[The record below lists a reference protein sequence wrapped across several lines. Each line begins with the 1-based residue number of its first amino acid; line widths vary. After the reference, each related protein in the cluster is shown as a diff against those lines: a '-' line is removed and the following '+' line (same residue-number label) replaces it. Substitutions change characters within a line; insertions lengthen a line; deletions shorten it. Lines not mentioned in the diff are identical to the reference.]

1 VRTHPSFRF
10 VHADIG
16 DREVVERVIVENDI
30 DVVVHFAA
38 ESHVDRSIEDASAFV
53 RTNVVGTHVLLEC
66 VRRAWMKDGAW
77 RPGVRFHHVSTDE
90 VYGPLADD
98 AEPFAETAR
107 YQPSSPYAATKA
119 GADHLVRAYRSTY
132 GLPVTLSNCS
142 NNYGPFQF
150 PEKLIPLLIVSAL
163 LGQALPVYGDG
174 SNVRDWLHVEDHC
187 HALEAILQRGEV
199 GATYNVGGKNQWR
212 NIDTARLVC
221 SILSSKLAGDAELR
235 RRFPACPAATG
246 HSIERLIR
254 FVADR
259 PGHDK
264 RYALDTSK
272 LERHTGWAPL
282 RRFEDGLASTVE
294 WYLENEQWWRD
305 ILSGAYQSVPA

>member
-1 VRTHPSFRF
+1 
-10 VHADIG
+10 
-16 DREVVERVIVENDI
+16 
-30 DVVVHFAA
+30 
-38 ESHVDRSIEDASAFV
+38 
-53 RTNVVGTHVLLEC
+53 VLLEC